1 MADAAKHLPSLASW
15 RALAVYYI
23 VLAGLLAFQSIRA
36 AEAER
41 YACLTSQGLAN
52 TILFVPCEL
61 S

>member
-1 MADAAKHLPSLASW
+1 MANEAKQLPALASW

-23 VLAGLLAFQSIRA
+23 VLAGLLGFQSIRA

-52 TILFVPCEL
+52 TILFVPCKCP
-61 S
+61 